1 MLSLLA
7 VDYKTLQ
14 QWRVCKKYR
23 QRPTS
28 TNEVI
33 SRSHLMTM
41 TSFSPNKYSMNVRKN
56 SYRFWTL
63 IKGFDF
69 VSHKYFSFLHYY
81 LNERKTT
88 IVEVSAKKEIMYPK
102 KSLQWNMSVYYIYF
116 KPPYRQD
123 KCKEK
128 CHWPHPPR
136 KTEISDS
143 SRNQWGCPTHHLPNI
158 SSKRSLKIG
167 NKSGVYWLFLPFD
180 ESRISKCI

>member
-1 MLSLLA
+1 M
-7 VDYKTLQ
+7 
-14 QWRVCKKYR
+14 WG
-23 QRPTS
+23 
-28 TNEVI
+28 
-33 SRSHLMTM
+33 
-41 TSFSPNKYSMNVRKN
+41 KN
-56 SYRFWTL
+56 SFKFWTL